1 MEIQRTGWWWLTL
14 IIPEPRGLAQDS
26 GHELGQPG
34 LHISIQSNHLLGG
47 MNPRSVKP
55 KAIIGRWATPGVSLK
70 LYSNPWFVMSEP
82 VVNDAVA
89 VPEML

>member
-1 MEIQRTGWWWLTL
+1 
-14 IIPEPRGLAQDS
+14 
-26 GHELGQPG
+26 
-34 LHISIQSNHLLGG
+34 
-47 MNPRSVKP
+47 MNPRSVKL

-82 VVNDAVA
+82 VVNDAVV